1 VTPARAADLDIPQLR
16 AELSGEV
23 IAPDDAGYDDARG
36 VFFGGIDRR
45 PALIARVASSDDV
58 AQVVGA
64 ARQSGLEL
72 AIRGGG
78 HSLAGYGTS
87 EGGIVLDLAGLRRL
101 DIDSDAR
108 TAWAEAGLTTGEY
121 TDAAAAQGLATPFGD
136 TPSVGIGGLTVAGG
150 MGFLS
155 RKHGLAIDNLLAAD
169 VVTADGRLV
178 RTDADT
184 EPELFWAIRG
194 GGGSF
199 GVVTRF
205 QFRLVEVEEILG
217 GMLILPATPEVITG
231 FVAAADAAPDELSTI
246 AGVMLAPP
254 MPFVPAELH
263 GKPVVMV
270 QLAHA
275 EGGEAGERAVAPLR
289 ELAEPL
295 ADMVRPMPYPAL
307 FEGEG
312 PKPVFAVFHN
322 TYVDGID
329 TSTAE
334 AILERLEAATA
345 PMAVTQLRV
354 LGGAV
359 GRVPE
364 DATAY
369 AHRGRP
375 IMVHAAAMY
384 QEASEREVHEA
395 WATGLAAELRNGE
408 PAAYAGFVGD
418 EGEARIREAY
428 PEATWN
434 RLAMIKAKYDPDNL
448 FRLNQ
453 NIPPAAA

>member
-1 VTPARAADLDIPQLR
+1 VTPPPPADIDIPKVR
-16 AELSGEV
+16 DELDGEV
-23 IAPDDAGYDDARG
+23 IAPDDPGYDEGRR
-36 VFFGGIDRR
+36 VFMGGIDRR
-45 PALIARVASSDDV
+45 PAVIARVASADDV
-58 AQVVGA
+58 ARVVGL
-64 ARQSGLEL
+64 ARESGLEL
-72 AIRGGG
+72 AVRGGG
-78 HSLAGYGTS
+78 HSVAGYGTS
-87 EGGIVLDLAGLRRL
+87 QGGIVLDLSALRGLE
-101 DIDSDAR
+101 IDPEGR

-121 TDAAAAQGLATPFGD
+121 TQAVAAHGLATPFGD
-136 TPSVGIGGLTVAGG
+136 TATVGIAGLTTAGG
-150 MGFLS
+150 MGFLA
-155 RKHGLAIDNLLAAD
+155 RKHGLTIDNLLAAE
-169 VVTADGRLV
+169 VVTADGRLI

-184 EPELFWAIRG
+184 EPDLFWAIRG
-194 GGGSF
+194 GGSNF

-205 QFRLVEVEEILG
+205 HFRLVEVDEIVG

-231 FVAAADAAPDELSTI
+231 FLAAADAAPDELSTI

-263 GKPVVMV
+263 GRPVVMV

-275 EGGEAGERAVAPLR
+275 GDGAAGERAVAPLR

-295 ADMVRPMPYPAL
+295 ADMVRPMPYSGL

-312 PKPVFAVFHN
+312 PKPVFAQFHN
-322 TYVDGID
+322 MYVDGID
-329 TSTAE
+329 ASAAE

-359 GRVPE
+359 SRVPE

-375 IMVHAAAMY
+375 IMAHVAAMY
-384 QEASEREVHEA
+384 QEASEQEAHEA

-418 EGEARIREAY
+418 EGEARAREAY
-428 PEATWN
+428 PAATWE
-434 RLAMIKAKYDPDNL
+434 RLARIKAQYDPDNL

-453 NIPPAAA
+453 NIPPTS

>member
-1 VTPARAADLDIPQLR
+1 VTPPSPADVDIQTLRDQLH
-16 AELSGEV
+16 GEV
-23 IAPDDAGYDDARG
+23 IAPNDPGYEEGRR
-36 VFFGGIDRR
+36 VFIGGIDRR
-45 PALIARVASSDDV
+45 PALIARVASSGDV
-58 AQVVGA
+58 AHVVGL
-64 ARQSGLEL
+64 ARESGLEL
-72 AIRGGG
+72 AVRGGS
-78 HSLAGYGTS
+78 HSVAGYGTS
-87 EGGIVLDLAGLRRL
+87 EGGIVLDLSALRGLE
-101 DIDSDAR
+101 IDAEGR

-121 TDAAAAQGLATPFGD
+121 TQAAAAHGLATPFGD
-136 TPSVGIGGLTVAGG
+136 TATVGIAGLTTAGG
-150 MGFLS
+150 MGFLA
-155 RKHGLAIDNLLAAD
+155 RKHGLTIDSLLAAE
-169 VVTADGRLV
+169 VVTADGRV
-178 RTDADT
+178 IRTDADT

-194 GGGSF
+194 GGSNF

-205 QFRLVEVEEILG
+205 HFRLVEVDEILG

-275 EGGEAGERAVAPLR
+275 GDGEAGERAVAPLR

-312 PKPVFAVFHN
+312 PKPVYAVFHN
-322 TYVDGID
+322 MFVDGID
-329 TSTAE
+329 APAAE

-359 GRVPE
+359 SRVPE

-375 IMVHAAAMY
+375 IMAHAAAMY
-384 QEASEREVHEA
+384 QEASERAAHEA

-408 PAAYAGFVGD
+408 PAAYSGFVGD

-428 PEATWN
+428 PAATWE
-434 RLAMIKAKYDPDNL
+434 RLSRVKAQYDPDNL

-453 NIPPAAA
+453 NIPPAT